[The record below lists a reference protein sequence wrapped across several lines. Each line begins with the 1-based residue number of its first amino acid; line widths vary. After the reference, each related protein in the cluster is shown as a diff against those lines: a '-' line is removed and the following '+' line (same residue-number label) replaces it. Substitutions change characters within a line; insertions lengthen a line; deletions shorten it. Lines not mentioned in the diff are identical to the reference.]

1 MRFSRT
7 TVQKH
12 AALLALTSILAGC
25 ALKPQ
30 PLDSAQS
37 SQFVADIRTA
47 LAADTDAVHQPLDL
61 YAAMA
66 RAIRHNQE
74 LKVEEMNRLLGEAQ
88 NGLQSAEMLPR
99 LVASAQAGRRSNINS
114 EAGYSKGNL
123 QRTGDLTF
131 SWNILDLG
139 VSYYRALQASDR
151 ALIAAEQYRK
161 AAHQIMEETRA
172 AFWRALA
179 LQRLDAALGAQAGG
193 FSTALGNTTR
203 LVESGL
209 ADPIEALGAQR
220 ELLLIQRDIDLQRR
234 ALVGAEEQLR
244 ALINYPPGVPLK
256 LVDSGTPPIAAI
268 GPVSVTEIADF
279 ALNNRPELKQAA
291 YEMRITAQDAKI
303 AFLELFPSVN
313 LAAGAMLDQN
323 PLLLHNGWTSV
334 ATQASWQLIRILQYP
349 VRSAAIEAKSD
360 VDRQK
365 ALAYAVA
372 IIMQSEI
379 SLARLKQAQAEY
391 RTQSQMSEVQR
402 RLRGH
407 TEHLASV
414 GRVGQT
420 NLTRERMNSVL
431 AEARRLAAYGEVQGA
446 YAGVIRSMGQETVD
460 LSAGRALPLA
470 DLAAQLRAADA
481 ASLARQPAGPA
492 RTAAVAARTGAAHH
506 E

>member
-1 MRFSRT
+1 MRIP
-7 TVQKH
+7 
-12 AALLALTSILAGC
+12 AALLVLATMVAGC
-25 ALKPQ
+25 TLKPQ

-37 SQFVADIRTA
+37 SLFVADIRTA
-47 LAADTDAVHQPLDL
+47 LAADSETVTQPLDL

-66 RAIRHNQE
+66 RAIRYNQE

-88 NGLQSAEMLPR
+88 NGLQSAEMLPK
-99 LVASAQAGRRSNINS
+99 LVASGQAGRRSNINS
-114 EAGYSKGNL
+114 EAGYSKGSL
-123 QRTGDLTF
+123 QRTADLTF

-139 VSYYRALQASDR
+139 VSYYRALQASDQ

-172 AFWRALA
+172 VFWRALA

-193 FSTALGNTTR
+193 FSAALGNTSR

-209 ADPIEALGAQR
+209 TDPIEALGAQR

-256 LVDSGTPPIAAI
+256 LVDSGTPSIATL
-268 GPVSVTEIADF
+268 GPVSVTEIAEF
-279 ALNNRPELKQAA
+279 ALNNRPELRQAA

-303 AFLELFPSVN
+303 AFLELFPSLN

-334 ATQASWQLIRILQYP
+334 AAQASWQLIRILQYP
-349 VRSAAIEAKSD
+349 ARSATIEAKAD
-360 VDRQK
+360 VNRQK

-372 IIMQSEI
+372 VIMQSEI
-379 SLARLKQAQAEY
+379 SLARLKQAQGEY

-407 TEHLASV
+407 TEHLAAV

-446 YAGVIRSMGQETVD
+446 YAGVVRSMGQETVD
-460 LSAGRALPLA
+460 LAVARQLPLGE
-470 DLAAQLRAADA
+470 LAARLRAADSA
-481 ASLARQPAGPA
+481 ALSHRPMGAMRS
-492 RTAAVAARTGAAHH
+492 AAVASAKEGARH